1 MSLDPLAHLALATL
15 VFLATHFVSSTPLR
29 RPLVEAIGEK
39 AYLGAYSLVSF
50 LTIGWMAWAYLR
62 VPFQPLWQVP
72 GVKLWPLVV
81 MPFALV
87 LVSAGVMTRNPS
99 AVGQATAL
107 RADEPARGIL
117 RVTRHPVMWGIA
129 LWAGVHLL
137 ARGDAASLVFFGG
150 FLVLALAG
158 TALMDARK
166 ADALGEDW
174 KRFAAVT
181 SNVPFTAIVEGR
193 NRLSLAELGA
203 KRIGVGLALY
213 AIVLAAHPWLFG
225 VRAY

>member
-1 MSLDPLAHLALATL
+1 MDPIAHLALATL

-29 RPLVEAIGEK
+29 GSLVEAVGEK

-62 VPFQPLWQVP
+62 APVLPLWQVP

-87 LVSAGVMTRNPS
+87 LVAAGVMSRNPS
-99 AVGQATAL
+99 AVGQAAAL
-107 RADEPARGIL
+107 KAGDPARGIL

-129 LWAGVHLL
+129 LWAAVHLV
-137 ARGDAASLVFFGG
+137 ARGDVASLVFFGG
-150 FLVLALAG
+150 YLVLALAG
-158 TALMDARK
+158 TALIDARK
-166 ADALGEDW
+166 NDTLGEEW
-174 KRFAAVT
+174 ARFAAVT
-181 SNVPFTAIVEGR
+181 SNVPFSAIVEGR
-193 NRLSLAELGA
+193 NHFSAGEIGASRVLA
-203 KRIGVGLALY
+203 GLAAY
-213 AIVLAAHPWLFG
+213 GIVLLAHPWLFG